1 MRKPTSL
8 GVAVCI
14 VVSVAFSMTSATAQ
28 TPPPTPGADVGRAE
42 DQVVLSGT
50 VTVPR
55 GHSVGE
61 VVVFHGRVFVAGVV
75 VGDVVVLDGPV
86 VISGQVSGSVV
97 AMNGPIRLGPTASVG
112 RDVLGANGVRL
123 EPGALVAG
131 EVRDD
136 VTFTPRSAL
145 AVLGALLGAVAIAV
159 SILLMLLLL
168 LALSPRA
175 LDRVATAGRT
185 SPFASMGWGITISI
199 AVPVL
204 AVAAAAS
211 ILGLPLGLAV
221 VLAGGLLW
229 IIGLAF
235 AAFTIGRLIAP
246 EPIGRARP
254 LIAGWGVVAAVGL
267 VPLLNVAVWVLGSMF
282 GLGAALV
289 ATWRARSGSPSRGRH
304 RAGYSSAT
312 PPTPPIG
319 PNPERQPAAQEP
331 EPIPEPE
338 LAGPTQSEPDYPRR
352 RTSSA
357 AATIAALTTAP
368 NTSAC

>member
-14 VVSVAFSMTSATAQ
+14 VVSVMLAMTSAAHAQ
-28 TPPPTPGADVGRAE
+28 TPSQTPSQTPGADVGRAE
-42 DQVVLSGT
+42 DQVVVSGT

-61 VVVFHGRVFVAGVV
+61 VVVFHGRVFVEGVV

-112 RDVLGANGVRL
+112 RDVLGAHGVRL
-123 EPGALVAG
+123 EPGALVVG

-136 VTFTPRSAL
+136 VTFTSRSTL

-159 SILLMLLLL
+159 SIFLMLLLL
-168 LALSPRA
+168 VALSPRA

-185 SPFASMGWGITISI
+185 SPFASMGWGIAISI
-199 AVPVL
+199 AVPVV

-221 VLAGGLLW
+221 VLAGGLFW
-229 IIGLAF
+229 IIGLAV
-235 AAFTIGRLIAP
+235 AAFAIGRLIAP

-254 LIAGWGVVAAVGL
+254 LLAGWAIVAAVGL
-267 VPLLNVAVWVLGSMF
+267 VPFLNIAVWVLGPMF
-282 GLGAALV
+282 GLGAGLV
-289 ATWRARSGSPSRGRH
+289 ALWRARSATPSRGRH
-304 RAGYSSAT
+304 RAGYSPAAPST
-312 PPTPPIG
+312 PRAEAQPKP
-319 PNPERQPAAQEP
+319 QPAAPPLVPSP
-331 EPIPEPE
+331 EQEPE
-338 LAGPTQSEPDYPRR
+338 LAGPT
-352 RTSSA
+352 
-357 AATIAALTTAP
+357 
-368 NTSAC
+368 